1 MGVARL
7 SWSATGCEQPTHPS
21 GRPDSPRKRSLR
33 PHGCPLA
40 DGAGASWCRYVRAG
54 LPSAKPVP
62 AHDMGVRHGVSSLN
76 EAYPRLATFC
86 VRRRPRE
93 AAHGCREA
101 DLLQAFGREPLER
114 SSTVSACWASSSQP
128 RAPAATAGTTA
139 PAVVRRAGCRGKA
152 VPSVERTACLGRG
165 RLIIRDT
172 DRVSTQEQICSFS
185 RVMFRGL

>member
-76 EAYPRLATFC
+76 EAYPGLQRSACAAARGRRRTGAVKPTFC
-86 VRRRPRE
+86 RPLAASPWSAPRRFLLAGRPAASRELRRRLLVRRHRPSSDVPG
-93 AAHGCREA
+93 AAAKQSRRLSEQHVWG
-101 DLLQAFGREPLER
+101 
-114 SSTVSACWASSSQP
+114 
-128 RAPAATAGTTA
+128 AG
-139 PAVVRRAGCRGKA
+139 
-152 VPSVERTACLGRG
+152 
-165 RLIIRDT
+165 D
-172 DRVSTQEQICSFS
+172 
-185 RVMFRGL
+185 